1 MDATLAKYMAMLAK
15 ERRGRG
21 WRVPAGLKQLAAQW
35 ALQRLARGEGK
46 EAVAQQLDI
55 ATSTLNRWLENVPI
69 QAAPQTGTA
78 SRLAEQRVVVATA
91 VKALPMRTVR
101 IADEEIESG
110 SLPGSARGNAQSGT
124 MRILLFEQVDLA
136 TMMAVTRCMMSS
148 TMPQPC

>member
-21 WRVPAGLKQLAAQW
+21 WRVPAGIKQLAAQW
-35 ALQRLARGEGK
+35 ARQRLARGEGK
-46 EAVAQQLDI
+46 EAVARQLNI
-55 ATSTLNRWLENVPI
+55 AVATLNRWLENVPI
-69 QAAPQTGTA
+69 QSAPRTAAE
-78 SRLAEQRVVVATA
+78 SRLAEPRVVVATA

-101 IADEEIESG
+101 IADDEVEPG

-136 TMMAVTRCMMSS
+136 TVLAVTKCMMSS
-148 TMPQPC
+148 TMRQPC